1 MQINEESPVKRL
13 AHGDSS
19 ARGTVV
25 TKGLRLW
32 RVCRVYTL
40 EQKRP
45 RVSPEMRV
53 LSCLWVPPVSRALEA
68 AVSSLVM
75 PGGLQPQ
82 LVQGTR
88 QTSHEARIGSQPVR
102 FRSAQALSCHAPG
115 LLSSQRLARKSIWFG
130 VSCLCFSLPS
140 PFNHMNILCEYIEY
154 IHP

>member
-32 RVCRVYTL
+32 RVCRVHTPEL
-40 EQKRP
+40 KRP
-45 RVSPEMRV
+45 RVSPEMRG

-75 PGGLQPQ
+75 PGGLPAAARPGDQPNQ
-82 LVQGTR
+82 SRSLDRVPACPLPECPGIILPCPWLAVLPAFGEEEYLV
-88 QTSHEARIGSQPVR
+88 
-102 FRSAQALSCHAPG
+102 
-115 LLSSQRLARKSIWFG
+115 W
-130 VSCLCFSLPS
+130 CFL
-140 PFNHMNILCEYIEY
+140 FML
-154 IHP
+154 